1 MTTYIKHSA
10 PDLLNKA
17 AAIMEERGKQYDK
30 PEGERSM
37 AATVAAFNN
46 ITGHQLSEAD
56 GWLMMTILKL
66 VRLKQRPGFHQDS
79 AEDAVAYAA
88 LLAEAKSQEE
98 INIYIHAP
106 RFAEEPND

>member
-1 MTTYIKHSA
+1 MKANEFLTAASKHMTDRAST
-10 PDLLNKA
+10 
-17 AAIMEERGKQYDK
+17 YDK
-30 PEGERSM
+30 PQGERSM

-56 GWLMMTILKL
+56 GWLMMTLLKL

-88 LLAEAKSQEE
+88 LLGEAKSQEV
-98 INIYIHAP
+98 INIIVRSPYDD
-106 RFAEEPND
+106 EEVND

>member
-1 MTTYIKHSA
+1 MKKKAFDFLY
-10 PDLLNKA
+10 A
-17 AAIMEERGKQYDK
+17 AADHMRDRAATYDK

-66 VRLKQRPGFHQDS
+66 VRLNQREGFHQDS

-88 LLAEAKSQEE
+88 LLAEAKSEE
-98 INIYIHAP
+98 QIEIYIHAP

>member
-1 MTTYIKHSA
+1 MKKQAFDFLY
-10 PDLLNKA
+10 A
-17 AAIMEERGKQYDK
+17 AADHMRDRAATYDK
-30 PEGERSM
+30 PQGERSM

-46 ITGHQLSEAD
+46 ITGHKLSEAD

-66 VRLKQRPGFHQDS
+66 VRLNQREGFHQDS

-88 LLAEAKSQEE
+88 LLAEAKSLEQ
-98 INIYIHAP
+98 IDIYIHAP

>member
-1 MTTYIKHSA
+1 MKANEFLTAASKHMSDRA
-10 PDLLNKA
+10 ST
-17 AAIMEERGKQYDK
+17 YDK
-30 PEGERSM
+30 PQGERSM

-88 LLAEAKSQEE
+88 LLGEAKSQEV
-98 INIYIHAP
+98 INIVVRAP
-106 RFAEEPND
+106 HYDEEFND